1 MNITSRGK
9 NKMGNVFVLLG
20 VLIAVIW
27 AFSPFYWAIISSFK
41 LPEDTFTISYI
52 PFFQF
57 KPTLQN
63 WINEINF
70 RGREI
75 WNGIKNSII
84 VSISASLLA
93 IFLGTMA
100 GYALAR
106 FNFQKMKNKDIAVFF
121 LSQRILPPV
130 VMVIPFFL
138 IMKSLKLLD
147 TRLALILI
155 NTIFSLPFAVLIMRS
170 IFKELPAELEEAA
183 LVDGCSRYSAFL
195 RVLLPLAV
203 PGLVATALICLAFT
217 WNEFLFA
224 LVLTYKKA
232 VTMPIVIAG
241 TAHTRGVDF
250 WYVATR
256 SLFAIIPPTVIAI
269 ALQKFIVR
277 GLTFGAV
284 KG

>member
-1 MNITSRGK
+1 VNTTSRGRSK
-9 NKMGNVFVLLG
+9 IRNIFVLLG

-41 LPEDTFTISYI
+41 LPEETFTISYI
-52 PFFQF
+52 PFLQF

-63 WINEINF
+63 WIDEINF

-75 WNGIKNSII
+75 WSGIKNSII
-84 VSISASLLA
+84 ISISASLLA
-93 IFLGTMA
+93 LFLGTMA

-106 FNFQKMKNKDIAVFF
+106 FDFQKMKNKDIAVFF

-130 VMVIPFFL
+130 VVVIPFFL

-147 TRLALILI
+147 THLVLILI
-155 NTIFSLPFAVLIMRS
+155 NTVFNLPFAVLIMRS

-195 RVLLPLAV
+195 RIVLPLAA
-203 PGLVATALICLAFT
+203 PGLVATGMICLAFT

-224 LVLTYKKA
+224 LTLTYEKA
-232 VTMPIVIAG
+232 VTMPVVIAG
-241 TAHTRGVDF
+241 TLTARGVDF

-256 SLFAIIPPTVIAI
+256 SSLAIIPPIIIVL

-277 GLTFGAV
+277 GLTFGAI